1 MNDMEKFLNFDAVI
15 KVRRNYDDEL
25 YKFIELIK
33 SVGFLKE
40 YIDSFE
46 KNCCTDKKFNEF
58 SEDVF
63 WHYVEINKGN
73 KSDTCIEFQWYKGFT
88 WGNGKEYKNY
98 DSEMKILTVD
108 ELIKACNKEELFNM
122 NYENSS
128 FKDELENKESA
139 TDLDNFLDFYEWS
152 LTKYPDGKFNIKD
165 EQCNTFKFEENTTLN
180 EVIDIV
186 YFRMVDYFMV
196 EEDIDGLIEEN
207 NFDYVKKVY
216 ESYIKTGKS
225 LNLLDEEKLK
235 QYENWFEEIKPKN
248 SPKQTI
254 EEIEIDNDI

>member
-1 MNDMEKFLNFDAVI
+1 MNDMESFLNFGAVVKI
-15 KVRRNYDDEL
+15 RRSYDDEL

-46 KNCCTDKKFNEF
+46 QNCCYDKKFNEF

-73 KSDTCIEFQWYKGFT
+73 KNDTCIEFQWYKGFT
-88 WGNGKEYKNY
+88 WGNGKDYKEY

-122 NYENSS
+122 NYEHSN
-128 FKDELENKESA
+128 FKDELENKESGA
-139 TDLDNFLDFYEWS
+139 DLDNFLDFYEWS
-152 LTKYPDGKFNIKD
+152 LCKYPNGKFNIKD

-180 EVIDIV
+180 GVIDRV
-186 YFRMVDYFMV
+186 YFRMIDYFMD
-196 EEDIDGLIEEN
+196 EEDIEGLIKEN
-207 NFDYVKKVY
+207 NFDYVRKVY

-235 QYENWFEEIKPKN
+235 QYENWFEEIKPKDN
-248 SPKQTI
+248 SKQTI
-254 EEIEIDNDI
+254 EEIEIDNEI

>member
-1 MNDMEKFLNFDAVI
+1 MNDMEKFLNFGAVVKI
-15 KVRRNYDDEL
+15 RRNYDDEL
-25 YKFIELIK
+25 YKFIKLIK

-46 KNCCTDKKFNEF
+46 KNCCTDKEFNEF
-58 SEDVF
+58 SEDIF

-88 WGNGKEYKNY
+88 WGNGKDYKEY

-108 ELIKACNKEELFNM
+108 ELIKACSKEELFNM

-152 LTKYPDGKFNIKD
+152 LCKYPNGKFNIKD

-180 EVIDIV
+180 EVIDRV

-196 EEDIDGLIEEN
+196 EKDIDGLIEEN

-216 ESYIKTGKS
+216 ESYIKSGKS

-248 SPKQTI
+248 SPKQTV